1 MSRRF
6 VKGSVF
12 WADFFLCLLNE
23 YYEEEVL
30 PEMTFNLFHI
40 RTSFHTSCLAMGLQ
54 CETKAWESCH
64 KVVFSSHKIYIPL
77 IIRFCRIFIP
87 QITLNH

>member
-23 YYEEEVL
+23 YFEEEVL
-30 PEMTFNLFHI
+30 PEMTFNLFL

-54 CETKAWESCH
+54 CETKAWNLVTNLYFLPIKFTFH
-64 KVVFSSHKIYIPL
+64 
-77 IIRFCRIFIP
+77 
-87 QITLNH
+87 